1 MSSAVATAENI
12 RSTIDHG
19 PVRPVQVSVVVLCAL
34 LTMIDGFD
42 VLVMAFTAP
51 PIAEA
56 PPSEPAPPPAE
67 EVLEKKRPP
76 MKPTRE
82 VPPAEEGTL
91 AGRLLRTKRKREDRE

>member
-1 MSSAVATAENI
+1 MGRLPRRRRVFEVTTSPVGRLFEATSRVEERRPAAEEVPAPVA
-12 RSTIDHG
+12 
-19 PVRPVQVSVVVLCAL
+19 
-34 LTMIDGFD
+34 
-42 VLVMAFTAP
+42 AP

-56 PPSEPAPPPAE
+56 PPSELAPPLAE

-76 MKPTRE
+76 MKPTPE